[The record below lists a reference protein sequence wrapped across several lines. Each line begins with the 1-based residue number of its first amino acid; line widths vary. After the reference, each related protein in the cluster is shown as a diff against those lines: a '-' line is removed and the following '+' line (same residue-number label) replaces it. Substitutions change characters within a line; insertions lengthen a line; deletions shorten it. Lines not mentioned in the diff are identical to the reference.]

1 MNKDPLVFV
10 RHILMFIENVGKDVQ
25 GYSKERFLRSRKTQ
39 DAVIRNIELLGEAAR
54 NIPAEFQQQYP
65 DIPWAEMIRTRDKLI
80 HGYFGVDLEI
90 VWGVVIRDLP
100 SLKEKI
106 KKVLK

>member
-10 RHILMFIENVGKDVQ
+10 RHILMFIENVEKDVR
-25 GYSKERFLRSRKTQ
+25 GYPKEKFLRSRKTQ
-39 DAVIRNIELLGEAAR
+39 DAVIRNIELMGEAAR
-54 NIPAEFQQQYP
+54 NLPAEFQQQYP

-90 VWGVVIRDLP
+90 VWDVVTRDL
-100 SLKEKI
+100 SGLKEKI